1 MASQESSEAAGVF
14 GAVIVPILL
23 SMTSAIMMI
32 MTAACSPT
40 PQDAGPSAPE
50 TSEKPPAPTTVW
62 SAMLQRTPYPYTT
75 PLPPAEPTV
84 LDGTYVKFDPRPGR
98 RAPCRRCP
106 PYPPE
111 GGVWRLSLDKGI
123 FRVVHD
129 AIGWATLGSFTVS
142 EDRIAFFNDPHCYE
156 DVGIYAWR
164 LESGKLTLEVVED
177 GCGAGLRARNLVSL
191 PWESCQPPSMEAA
204 ITDHWSIPIG
214 CDTPQTT
221 PEE

>member
-1 MASQESSEAAGVF
+1 MAFKKRSKALGSLTAAV
-14 GAVIVPILL
+14 ATIL
-23 SMTSAIMMI
+23 SIMI
-32 MTAACSPT
+32 ACSPFSH
-40 PQDAGPSAPE
+40 DAGQSAPE
-50 TSEKPPAPTTVW
+50 TSEMPPTPTGIW

-75 PLPPAEPTV
+75 PLPPANPTT

-111 GGVWRLSLDKGI
+111 GGVWRLNLDNGI

-129 AIGWATLGSFTVS
+129 VIGWATLGSFTVS
-142 EDRIAFFNDPHCYE
+142 EDRIEFFNDPHCYE

-164 LESGKLTLEVVED
+164 LEAGKLTLEVVTD
-177 GCGAGLRARNLVSL
+177 DCASGLRARNFVSL
-191 PWESCQPPSMEAA
+191 PWESCQPPSTEAA
-204 ITDHWSIPIG
+204 ITNHWPIPVG
-214 CDTPQTT
+214 CDTTQTI